1 MQQPL
6 PRLFT
11 LVSRTGKAIA
21 PAVYGLE
28 TFLPKNQANFFS
40 FGGEIKLW
48 EIRTILVPDTVARAP
63 SAEELQDPR
72 NFSPADLH
80 SEGQRAIYNWYLG
93 QAAGGG
99 IPMRRNFEPIDF
111 PIFLPFLVLVDVEE
125 APRRYRVRLVGTK
138 VVDARGRDGT
148 GDYYDEV
155 DGANLAIKRIEDIIE
170 SREPRFETD
179 VPMTWSP
186 KNFKIYS
193 VLSIPLSSDGAKV
206 DKIMYCLDF
215 E

>member
-1 MQQPL
+1 
-6 PRLFT
+6 
-11 LVSRTGKAIA
+11 
-21 PAVYGLE
+21 
-28 TFLPKNQANFFS
+28 
-40 FGGEIKLW
+40 
-48 EIRTILVPDTVARAP
+48 
-63 SAEELQDPR
+63 
-72 NFSPADLH
+72 
-80 SEGQRAIYNWYLG
+80 
-93 QAAGGG
+93 
-99 IPMRRNFEPIDF
+99 MRRNFEPMDF
-111 PIFLPFLVLVDVEE
+111 PIFLPFLVLVDVKE

-206 DKIMYCLDF
+206 DKIMYYLDF